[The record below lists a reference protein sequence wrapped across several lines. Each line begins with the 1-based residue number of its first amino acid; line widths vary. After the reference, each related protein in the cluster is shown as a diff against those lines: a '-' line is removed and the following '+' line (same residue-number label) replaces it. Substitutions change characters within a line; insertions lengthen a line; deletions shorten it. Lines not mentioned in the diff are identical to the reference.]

1 MSPPADMNAAPQLS
15 HGESRKHRELKRM
28 ALLWAQAKGFRIAA
42 AKVSILN
49 FRVRADV
56 AADMPHKMPVRAV

>member
-1 MSPPADMNAAPQLS
+1 MNSLPKS
-15 HGESRKHRELKRM
+15 KHGESHAHRDLKRL
-28 ALLWAQAKGFRIAA
+28 ALIWAQAKGFRIAA